1 MNEYEYEPIAGLPGD
16 LPEGEHV
23 LWQASP
29 SWESLAKRVFQV
41 FTASL
46 YFVVLI
52 AGHAIYRIMDGAP
65 VSVLTGTLAWQGG
78 LAITVIGI
86 LAFMAKLYAEST
98 IYTITNR
105 RLVIRSGVALPMIV
119 NLPLTK
125 VESAGLRR
133 LRDGTGDITF
143 LPLEGTKVY
152 WLMLWPHVRPFN
164 FRRVQPLLRGIQDP
178 DSVARLLVN
187 VIEEMRETS
196 NDELEATKIAAV

>member
-1 MNEYEYEPIAGLPGD
+1 MNEYGYEPIAGLPAD
-16 LPEGEHV
+16 LPQGEHV

-29 SWESLAKRVFQV
+29 NWESLAKRLFQV
-41 FTASL
+41 YTASL

-78 LAITVIGI
+78 LALTVIGI

-119 NLPLTK
+119 NLPLTL
-125 VESAGLRR
+125 SL
-133 LRDGTGDITF
+133 I
-143 LPLEGTKVY
+143 
-152 WLMLWPHVRPFN
+152 H
-164 FRRVQPLLRGIQDP
+164 I
-178 DSVARLLVN
+178 
-187 VIEEMRETS
+187 
-196 NDELEATKIAAV
+196 

>member
-1 MNEYEYEPIAGLPGD
+1 M
-16 LPEGEHV
+16 
-23 LWQASP
+23 
-29 SWESLAKRVFQV
+29 
-41 FTASL
+41 
-46 YFVVLI
+46 
-52 AGHAIYRIMDGAP
+52 
-65 VSVLTGTLAWQGG
+65 
-78 LAITVIGI
+78 VIGI
-86 LAFMAKLYAEST
+86 LAFMAKLYAKST

-143 LPLEGTKVY
+143 LPLEGMKVY
-152 WLMLWPHVRPFN
+152 WLMLWPHVRPLN
-164 FRRVQPLLRGIQDP
+164 FRRVQPLLRGVEDP

-196 NDELEATKIAAV
+196 DDELEATQIAAV

>member
-1 MNEYEYEPIAGLPGD
+1 MNEYGYEPIAGLPGD
-16 LPEGEHV
+16 LPEGEYV

-29 SWESLAKRVFQV
+29 GWESLAKRVFQV
-41 FTASL
+41 YTASL

-52 AGHAIYRIMDGAP
+52 AGHAIYRIVDGAS
-65 VSVLTGTLAWQGG
+65 VSVLTGTLAWQGA
-78 LAITVIGI
+78 LALTVIGI
-86 LAFMAKLYAEST
+86 LAFLAKLYADST

-119 NLPLTK
+119 NLPLAK

-187 VIEEMRETS
+187 IIEEMRETS
-196 NDELEATKIAAV
+196 SDEFEATEIAAV

>member
-1 MNEYEYEPIAGLPGD
+1 MNEYGNEPIAGLPGD
-16 LPEGEHV
+16 LPEGEYV

-29 SWESLAKRVFQV
+29 GWESLAKRVFQV
-41 FTASL
+41 YTASL

-52 AGHAIYRIMDGAP
+52 AGHATYRIVDGAS
-65 VSVLTGTLAWQGG
+65 VSVLTGTLAWQGA
-78 LAITVIGI
+78 LALTVIGI

-143 LPLEGTKVY
+143 LSLI
-152 WLMLWPHVRPFN
+152 H
-164 FRRVQPLLRGIQDP
+164 I
-178 DSVARLLVN
+178 
-187 VIEEMRETS
+187 
-196 NDELEATKIAAV
+196 